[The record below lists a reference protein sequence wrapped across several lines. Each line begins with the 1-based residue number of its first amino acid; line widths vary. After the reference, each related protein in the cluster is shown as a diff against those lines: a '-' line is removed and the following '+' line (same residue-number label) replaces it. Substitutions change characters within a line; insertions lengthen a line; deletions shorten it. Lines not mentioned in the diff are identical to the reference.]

1 MRSTSTATG
10 GRAVSSDDPWAVH
23 LEKIARGD
31 EAAFARLYDESSPFV
46 FGVILR
52 MLADQADAEEV
63 TLDVYHEVW
72 RKAVSFDSRRGQ
84 AAGWL
89 MMLARSRAIDHIRSR
104 AARRRTEQSLPDGL
118 PDGGAAGDP
127 GGAGQVEPQR
137 QAVKQALATLRPEQR
152 ELIELAFYSGYSQSE
167 LASRL
172 GLPLGTVKTRMRRAM
187 TKLRDLLVRAP
198 QPLSGCV
205 SGDGAANA

>member
-10 GRAVSSDDPWAVH
+10 GRAVSLDEAWAVH

-46 FGVILR
+46 FGLILR

-72 RKAVSFDSRRGQ
+72 RKAVSFNSRRGQ

-104 AARRRTEQSLPDGL
+104 AARRRTEQPLPAGF
-118 PDGGAAGDP
+118 PDGGAGGDHD
-127 GGAGQVEPQR
+127 GAGRVEPQR
-137 QAVKQALATLRPEQR
+137 QAVKQALATLSPQQR
-152 ELIELAFYSGYSQSE
+152 ELIELAFYSGYTQSE

-172 GLPLGTVKTRMRRAM
+172 GLPLGTVKTRMRLAM
-187 TKLRDLLVRAP
+187 AKLRDLLGRAP
-198 QPLSGCV
+198 EPGGGCV
-205 SGDGAANA
+205 SGDGAAHA